1 MDSTDDRTT
10 AATPAPGVA
19 LYLRC
24 YPFDRTAMD
33 FHRRALES
41 LARALELPEP
51 LLHLDN
57 GRRAA
62 DGLPALEALL
72 RAVAGGWVGTV
83 LVPGLFV
90 FSMDDAEA
98 RRVAGLLE
106 RHGCRVVELPSR
118 GLLTR
123 PADTQEP
130 PPAGDGGSRTPEP
143 AAAAA

>member
-1 MDSTDDRTT
+1 MDSTVDRT
-10 AATPAPGVA
+10 AAPVPAPGVA

-24 YPFDRTAMD
+24 YPFDPTAMEC
-33 FHRRALES
+33 HRRALEDM
-41 LARALELPEP
+41 AMAMGLPEP

-62 DGLPALEALL
+62 DGLPALNSLL

-90 FSMDDAEA
+90 FSVHGAEA
-98 RRVAGLLE
+98 YAMAARLE

-118 GLLTR
+118 AR
-123 PADTQEP
+123 
-130 PPAGDGGSRTPEP
+130 PPAPAGAREQETVRSDGARAP
-143 AAAAA
+143 AAVAAC